1 MNMKKR
7 ENRDTRKECRYF
19 IKSIFVRVSRLFEL
33 VYLNRGNDL
42 KRSEAQIYYLPEGII
57 ENYNVIINGKNFHHK
72 PIDSNIK

>member
-1 MNMKKR
+1 MKKR
-7 ENRDTRKECRYF
+7 ENRDTRKEYRYF

-57 ENYNVIINGKNFHHK
+57 ENYNVIISGKNLHHK